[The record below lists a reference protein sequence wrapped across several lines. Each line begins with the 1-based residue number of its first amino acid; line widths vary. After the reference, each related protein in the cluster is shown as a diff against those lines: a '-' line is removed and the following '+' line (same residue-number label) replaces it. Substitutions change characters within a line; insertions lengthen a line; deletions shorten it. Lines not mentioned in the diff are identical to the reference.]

1 MGNFLSN
8 QRRET
13 MDNKYTE
20 DGGVMVK
27 LILEKDYS
35 KKTIIQDIE
44 YIPTWVRRYKQDGRW
59 VYQILPVKEFLN
71 NEKLLSTIG
80 KLEINR
86 IEESLENTLTNLGEN

>member
-35 KKTIIQDIE
+35 KKTNHN
-44 YIPTWVRRYKQDGRW
+44 PRY
-59 VYQILPVKEFLN
+59 
-71 NEKLLSTIG
+71 
-80 KLEINR
+80 R
-86 IEESLENTLTNLGEN
+86 IYSYLG